1 MKKEKRKRKRKR
13 HVLMGYIVPY
23 PYLADEGQNVMV

>member
-13 HVLMGYIVPY
+13 HVLMGCIPY